1 MAKEDIVD
9 VLKESQKEKGVI
21 EIDGVRIKVRPVS
34 ALLIQEITSRIVD
47 PRPPMQPNPDKDG
60 RMEENPFDPAYL
72 DELKE
77 TQTRRALATSDTMVM
92 FGLELMDGLP
102 KDEAWLKKLKWL
114 EKTGRLDLSSI
125 NFDDPFEKEF
135 AFKKFIA
142 ATNPTIME
150 VTRASGVSQTD
161 IDSAASTFQRNTT

>member
-9 VLKESQKEKGVI
+9 VLKESQKEKGII
-21 EIDGVRIKVRPVS
+21 EVDGVKIKVRPVS
-34 ALLIQEITSRIVD
+34 ALLIQEITSHIVD
-47 PRPPMQPNPDKDG
+47 PQPPMQPNPDKDG
-60 RMEENPFDPAYL
+60 RIEENPFDPTYL

-77 TQTRRALATSDTMVM
+77 VQTRRALATSDTMVM
-92 FGLELMDGLP
+92 FGLDLMNGLP
-102 KDEAWLKKLKWL
+102 KDDLWLKKLQWL
-114 EKTGRLDLSSI
+114 EKTGRLDLSNI

-150 VTRASGVSQTD
+150 VTRASGVSQAD
-161 IDSAASTFQRNTT
+161 IDSATSTFQRNTT